1 MKFDIKNMN
10 INPKKILKIGVAVV
24 AGVAAVAGS
33 IKDQNKEEE
42 FEAMK
47 KALSELQNK

>member
-1 MKFDIKNMN
+1 MKFDIKN
-10 INPKKILKIGVAVV
+10 INPKKVLKIGVAVV
-24 AGVAAVAGS
+24 AGVAAVVGS